1 MGVGKYRQMA
11 VWIIWVL
18 IFPYGI
24 MEVYNAFP
32 PNREFMNVNGL
43 TFLLLLFLVAAF
55 PIIINNTP
63 IFLQQGVSLAVFLEY
78 GLFAEVIL
86 TQLAL
91 GALFIKIRLGKNEML
106 RIPINSLMFFF
117 ISLSGGL
124 AYYAVGGS
132 IDPAQIMTKENIWA
146 ILAYALTCFI
156 MNQVILHIIDVIVFK
171 EKRPLLSKDM
181 LWDGISSIIVF
192 PVGFALY
199 ILYQKIS
206 IVAILFIGFPLVS
219 IAIAM
224 QAYYSSVT
232 VNKHLHRTSE
242 IGHQLAASLNPHAV
256 LDLFVKE
263 VCRLFPDASM
273 YVLDVKK
280 GERLEMLRSV
290 DSAGL
295 DQDGAIRPELEE
307 LAYKSWRSGKSLLF
321 NDKKGWKNSVAA
333 VGDDNKAESLLY
345 IPIIRKGKIEGILL
359 LAGTKKRLFEELHLN
374 ILEILCSYMAISIEN
389 AKHYQETKRKSE
401 KCLLTGA
408 YNHGYVKEM
417 LRRKHQMI
425 RNGTLQE
432 LSLLMIDLDFFKKIN
447 DTYGHESGDHVLCE
461 ATKRMQL
468 HCPKDGIVARYGG
481 EEFMVVLPGVNEI
494 EAFNIGEKIRKEI
507 AGSPIML
514 KDNLVPGGNDISLYV
529 TASIGVAS
537 CSKESTD
544 YMDIVRNA
552 DNAMYMGAK
561 KAGRN
566 KVGVYRD
573 IRLLEKEEGQPV

>member
-1 MGVGKYRQMA
+1 MGVGKYRQVA
-11 VWIIWVL
+11 VWIFWIL

-55 PIIINNTP
+55 PIIINKTP

-124 AYYAVGGS
+124 AYYAVGGTNV
-132 IDPAQIMTKENIWA
+132 PEQIMTKENIWA
-146 ILAYALTCFI
+146 ILAYALTCFL
-156 MNQVILHIIDVIVFK
+156 MNQFILHIIDVTVFK
-171 EKRPLLSKDM
+171 EKRALLSKDM
-181 LWDGISSIIVF
+181 LWDGISSIVVF

-206 IVAILFIGFPLVS
+206 VVAILFIGFPLVS
-219 IAIAM
+219 IAVAM
-224 QAYYSSVT
+224 QAYHSSVT

-273 YVLDVKK
+273 YVLDVKA
-280 GERLEMLRSV
+280 GERLEMLQSA

-295 DQDGAIRPELEE
+295 GGIRPELEE
-307 LAYKSWRSGKSLLF
+307 LAYKSWHSGKSLLF
-321 NDKKGWKNSVAA
+321 QDKKGWKKSVASIA
-333 VGDDNKAESLLY
+333 EDNRAESLLY

-359 LAGTKKRLFEELHLN
+359 LAGTKKRMFEELHLN

-417 LRRKHQMI
+417 LRRNHQMV
-425 RNGTLQE
+425 RNGTLAE
-432 LSLLMIDLDFFKKIN
+432 LSLLMLDLDFFKKIN
-447 DTYGHESGDHVLCE
+447 DTYGHECGDLVLCE
-461 ATKRMQL
+461 TTKRMQL

-494 EAFNIGEKIRKEI
+494 EAFKIGEKIRKEI

-514 KDNLVPGGNDISLYV
+514 RDNLVPGNDISLYV

-537 CSKESTD
+537 CSQESQD

-552 DNAMYMGAK
+552 DKAMYLGAK
-561 KAGRN
+561 KVGRN